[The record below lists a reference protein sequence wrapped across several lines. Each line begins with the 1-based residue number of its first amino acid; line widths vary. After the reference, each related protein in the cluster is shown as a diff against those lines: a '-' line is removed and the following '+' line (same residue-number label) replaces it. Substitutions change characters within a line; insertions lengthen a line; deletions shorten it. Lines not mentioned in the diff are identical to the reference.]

1 MPVKYYLHP
10 NAISQNPDSH
20 KAVIIPHRV
29 HNTQGIIE
37 EMLKKGT
44 TLSEADILATMQLLF
59 EVVTEQLQEGNNV
72 NLPIVNLRPGI
83 SGSFSG
89 ALDSFDPKRHKT
101 KATASI
107 GMLLSKSMKNVS
119 VEKTN
124 RPLTIPLLSSFK
136 DIQTGS
142 LNDILTVGGIGE
154 LSGSDLNYNAAH
166 PDEGIFFISTTN
178 EEYKVT
184 QVAVLHPKKLV
195 FSIPLVPAGNYT
207 LIVRKNFGNS
217 GKTLRQGRLNAIVK
231 NS

>member
-1 MPVKYYLHP
+1 MPIKYYLHP
-10 NAISQNPDSH
+10 NAISQNPASQ
-20 KAVIIPHRV
+20 KAVIMPHKV

-44 TLSEADILATMQLLF
+44 TLSEADILASLQLLF

-89 ALDSFDPKRHKT
+89 TSDSFDPKRHKT

-107 GMLLSKSMKNVS
+107 GTLINKSMKNVTA
-119 VEKTN
+119 EKTN
-124 RPLTIPLLSSFK
+124 RPLTIPVLSSFK

-142 LNDILTVGGIGE
+142 LNDKLTAGSIGE
-154 LSGSDLNYNAAH
+154 LSGSDLNYNAAQ
-166 PDEGIFFISTTN
+166 PDEGIFFISTGN

-184 QVAVLHPKKLV
+184 QVAVLHPKKLI
-195 FSIPLVPAGNYT
+195 FSIPLLPEGNYT
-207 LIVRKNFGNS
+207 LVIRKNFGKS